1 MAQLIR
7 GLFVKQPQ
15 VDKLKLDALLSE
27 EHSYNNQVSRHPI
40 EEGEDVNDY
49 IRSEPDIVT
58 IRGIVSKT
66 PISIPLF
73 LSNFAGRYRKAFGDL
88 RKLAKKGTVF
98 DIVTVKRK
106 YKDMAVLSLNISS
119 DRNTGEVVDFTMT
132 CQKIRRVSA
141 FGIDPDILEELA
153 NAADL
158 GDASLQ

>member
-27 EHSYNNQVSRHPI
+27 EHRFSQQVSQHPI
-40 EEGEDVNDY
+40 EQGEDVNDHL
-49 IRSEPDIVT
+49 RPEPDVLT

-66 PISIPLF
+66 PVSIPLF
-73 LSNFAGRYRKAFGDL
+73 LQNFTGRYRKSFSDL
-88 RKLAKKGTVF
+88 RKLAKKGVIF
-98 DIVTVKRK
+98 DVVTVKRK
-106 YKDMAVLSLNISS
+106 YKDMAVLSLSIVS
-119 DRNTGEVVDFTMT
+119 DRNTGEVTDFTMV